1 MNLIRFML
9 IVVLLVSNSAYADDV
24 DRVRQL
30 RSNDAILPLNKILG
44 SIEKQYPGSLLDVEL
59 EEEHGQILY
68 EIRLLGRDHAV
79 HEIKVDARSGKIVAV
94 ERD

>member
-1 MNLIRFML
+1 MCLIRSML
-9 IVVLLVSNSAYADDV
+9 FVVLLTASSAYADDV

-30 RSNDAILPLNKILG
+30 RSNDTILPLSKILV

-79 HEIKVDARSGKIVAV
+79 HEIKVDARSGDIVDV

>member
-1 MNLIRFML
+1 MYLIRFML
-9 IVVLLVSNSAYADDV
+9 IVVLLTSSSAYADDV

>member
-9 IVVLLVSNSAYADDV
+9 IVVLLVSSSAYADDV